1 MHSRGAASFAHEASV
16 HGSGDETDFPYGVYR
31 LFTIDDTVD
40 SIEVMVERYF
50 NLPNIAVSL
59 VQVPSFNGTA
69 RLYPGLPP
77 SQFTAVR
84 YAARRQRRGV
94 SLPPTHRLRDVLAA
108 LRRAWVCSNLA
119 SPSLR
124 QRKRLR
130 SRSSPRHGCSRMLVR
145 WRGAH
150 VLRRCDCV

>member
-84 YAARRQRRGV
+84 YAGRRQRRGCWPPIHSPMAWCARSFAEGLGV
-94 SLPPTHRLRDVLAA
+94 FEPGIAFAPTTKTSSQPILTSSWVLPHAGTLA
-108 LRRAWVCSNLA
+108 WCSCPETL
-119 SPSLR
+119 
-124 QRKRLR
+124 
-130 SRSSPRHGCSRMLVR
+130 
-145 WRGAH
+145 
-150 VLRRCDCV
+150 